1 MSRSRSPKKTNDEA
15 GFPIRIRVLV
25 PEAGFG
31 HRLDEMYDWLK
42 RHTKNDFAINS
53 DSLPGVDSMSIYL
66 WDLGI
71 GKEFVEQFGL
81 AFAAKN

>member
-31 HRLDEMYDWLK
+31 SQLDEMYDWLK
-42 RHTKNDFAINS
+42 KRTKNDYAINA
-53 DSLPGVDSMSIYL
+53 DSLPGRDAMSIYL
-66 WDLGI
+66 RDLQVAI
-71 GKEFVEQFGL
+71 ELVRHFKL
-81 AFAAKN
+81 LFASTP